1 MCFKADIEAP
11 AVGFEDKFGFSD
23 LVILSIVLTPY
34 YYLLHFLKLIPIR
47 NDAIFIIAVISFA
60 FIHNFLGMEQG

>member
-11 AVGFEDKFGFSD
+11 AVDFEDKFGFSD

-34 YYLLHFLKLIPIR
+34 YYLLHFLKLISIR